1 MFLIIQN
8 DPECP
13 AGTLTELISSAGHEF
28 RTLAAYREAEL
39 GVPDGVTGIIVL
51 GGEMGVHETARFPY
65 LTRVGALMRE
75 ALAARTPL
83 LGICLGGQLLA
94 HAAGGRVSSPSP
106 HGEKG
111 ISRVDLNEAGV
122 RDPLFCG
129 VERCFLTFQ
138 LHQDSFTVPPGGIL
152 LADSAACPAQAF
164 RLGAAAYALQFH
176 PEVDRAIVAR
186 WGALSTPPAQ
196 YLAGFL
202 AQERAFTDSSRT
214 ILSNFL
220 TLAVTPFS

>member
-13 AGTLTELISSAGHEF
+13 AGTLAELISSAGHQF
-28 RTLAAYREAEL
+28 RTLAAYRDSDL
-39 GVPDGVTGIIVL
+39 SVPDGVTGIIVL
-51 GGEMGVHETARFPY
+51 GGDMGVHDTASFPY
-65 LTRVGALMRE
+65 LARVGALMRD
-75 ALAARTPL
+75 ALASGTPL

-94 HAAGGRVSSPSP
+94 HVAGGRVSSPSP

-111 ISRVDLNEAGV
+111 ICRVDLNEVGV
-122 RDPLFCG
+122 GDPLFAG
-129 VERCFLTFQ
+129 VQRSFVTFQ
-138 LHQDSFTVPPGGIL
+138 LHQDSFTVPAGGVL
-152 LADSAACPAQAF
+152 LASSAACPAQAF

-176 PEVDRAIVAR
+176 PEVDRAIVSN
-186 WGALSTPPAQ
+186 WGALSTPPAD

-202 AQERAFTDSSRT
+202 ADEEAFNDSSRT

-220 TLAVTPFS
+220 TLACSAIP